1 MNKLVLI
8 AAGIFSIPAIA
19 QDAVSIEKVKSNPLT
34 FSGYVEAYYSY
45 DFNKPANHERPGF
58 LYNFNKHNEV
68 NLNLGLFKVNYN
80 TESVRAN
87 LAVMAGTYPQ
97 YNLAAE
103 QGLLKNI
110 YEANAGIKISKRS
123 NLWIDAGIMPSH
135 IGFES
140 AIGKDNWNL
149 TRSILA
155 ENSPYYEAGV
165 KIGFTSKDEK
175 LYAAAMYLNGWQRI
189 QKIPGNQTP
198 AFGTQLTYRP
208 SSNTT
213 LNWSTYIG
221 NEQPDSTKLW
231 RYFNNIYGQFQLTD
245 KFGLT
250 AGFDIGVQQKS
261 KGSSSYNTWY
271 TPVLIARFMPNEKV
285 RIAARGEYYADEKGV
300 IISTGT
306 PNGFKTFGYS
316 ANFDYLPAQNV
327 MFRLEARAFNSKDD
341 IFTKDGK
348 ADNQNFF
355 VTTSV
360 ALSF

>member
-19 QDAVSIEKVKSNPLT
+19 QDTISIEKAKPNPLT
-34 FSGYVEAYYSY
+34 FSGYVEAFYSY

-80 TESVRAN
+80 TENVRAN

-110 YEANAGIKISKRS
+110 FEANVGIKISKKN

-165 KIGFTSKDEK
+165 KIGFTSKNEK

-198 AFGTQLTYRP
+198 AFGTQLTYKP
-208 SSNTT
+208 SV
-213 LNWSTYIG
+213 
-221 NEQPDSTKLW
+221 K
-231 RYFNNIYGQFQLTD
+231 
-245 KFGLT
+245 
-250 AGFDIGVQQKS
+250 
-261 KGSSSYNTWY
+261 YNFE
-271 TPVLIARFMPNEKV
+271 L
-285 RIAARGEYYADEKGV
+285 EYLHRK
-300 IISTGT
+300 
-306 PNGFKTFGYS
+306 
-316 ANFDYLPAQNV
+316 
-327 MFRLEARAFNSKDD
+327 
-341 IFTKDGK
+341 
-348 ADNQNFF
+348 
-355 VTTSV
+355 
-360 ALSF
+360 